1 MRIRARLRDGAV
13 ELLVLV
19 PHPMETGRGE
29 RPDGASPAPNYI
41 DGLAVWL
48 GDVPVIRA
56 RLGMAVS
63 RDPLI
68 SLRIAGA
75 GRGDRLRVECTDNL
89 GTSRSTEVVVQ

>member
-41 DGLAVWL
+41 D
-48 GDVPVIRA
+48 
-56 RLGMAVS
+56 AVS